1 MNRLLL
7 PLCRSANCSRSSA
20 AAKSAFLVT
29 LRYGARP
36 QQTAYHEGSSLG
48 AAPATFFS
56 YSTLIAKRK
65 LASTSDMGAG
75 GSKRGK
81 EGQKSEKKRSPET
94 QKTEGEQTSA
104 EAQAL
109 GTGDEPHEGYVQAT
123 VAQVS
128 EFGDNE

>member
-1 MNRLLL
+1 
-7 PLCRSANCSRSSA
+7 
-20 AAKSAFLVT
+20 
-29 LRYGARP
+29 
-36 QQTAYHEGSSLG
+36 
-48 AAPATFFS
+48 
-56 YSTLIAKRK
+56 
-65 LASTSDMGAG
+65 MGAG

-109 GTGDEPHEGYVQAT
+109 GTGDEGYVQAT
-123 VAQVS
+123 VAKVS

>member
-7 PLCRSANCSRSSA
+7 PFCRSANCSRSSTA
-20 AAKSAFLVT
+20 AVKSAFLVT

-81 EGQKSEKKRSPET
+81 EGQKSEKQRSPEA

-109 GTGDEPHEGYVQAT
+109 GTGDEGYVQAT
-123 VAQVS
+123 VAKVS